1 MTDKERKT
9 PELIYKETETKQGYK
24 LITEIWLNYNED
36 VKYAECESCGRH
48 IRTGT
53 IQHNN
58 EPVENEG

>member
-36 VKYAECESCGRH
+36 EEYEEF
-48 IRTGT
+48 
-53 IQHNN
+53 
-58 EPVENEG
+58 ENIKK

>member
-36 VKYAECESCGRH
+36 LDYLIFKEF
-48 IRTGT
+48 
-53 IQHNN
+53 
-58 EPVENEG
+58 ENIKK